1 MPAPSAAMSER
12 TPVEV
17 SAWTAAM
24 IAGDG
29 WADSTRSTSTGCPHS
44 CSTATTS
51 APHRAA
57 TSVIRW
63 PKSPLTA
70 TTTTSP
76 GWTVLTNAA
85 SMPADPVALSGRVRA
100 FVVPQAV
107 RSIAHVSSMIR
118 RNSGSRCPSSGIGQ
132 GAGGLGIGVGRTG
145 TEEVALADHVV
156 EPNQCRRLTAPRP
169 G

>member
-1 MPAPSAAMSER
+1 MSER

-29 WADSTRSTSTGCPHS
+29 CAERTRSTSTGCPHS

-51 APHRAA
+51 APQRAA
-57 TSVIRW
+57 TSVIRC
-63 PKSPLTA
+63 PKRPLTA

-76 GWTVLTNAA
+76 GWTVLTKAA
-85 SMPADPVALSGRVRA
+85 SMPAEPVALSGSVRA
-100 FVVPQAV
+100 LEVPQTV
-107 RSIAHVSSMIR
+107 RSMSQVSSMIR
-118 RNSGSRCPSSGIGQ
+118 RNSGSRWPSSGS
-132 GAGGLGIGVGRTG
+132 ASAR
-145 TEEVALADHVV
+145 VAS
-156 EPNQCRRLTAPRP
+156 

>member
-1 MPAPSAAMSER
+1 MSDR

-24 IAGDG
+24 IAGEA
-29 WADSTRSTSTGCPHS
+29 WAASTRSTSTGWPHS

-51 APHRAA
+51 APQRAA

-76 GWTVLTNAA
+76 GCTVLTNAA
-85 SMPADPVALSGRVRA
+85 SMPAEPVALSGRVRA
-100 FVVPQAV
+100 LSVPQTV
-107 RSIAHVSSMIR
+107 RSISHVSSMIR
-118 RNSGSRCPSSGIGQ
+118 RNSGSRWPSSGS
-132 GAGGLGIGVGRTG
+132 ASAR
-145 TEEVALADHVV
+145 VAS
-156 EPNQCRRLTAPRP
+156 